1 MSSKETKALIKDIR
15 ETIKLAKYGDAIHK
29 CQRLLKGDPKNYM
42 GYLLLGAAYQNVD
55 KSEAAKYLHKS
66 IEYTEGPA
74 TVALQGLANCAP
86 NTELPDIYDQLLDL
100 IPEKTL
106 DYYEKLFTLSSDA
119 TLWQACLN
127 IFKKRAL
134 NHEDVNSA
142 KIQEYLGRIWF
153 ANDVEIA
160 AADHE
165 LYENSMETLLRIGD
179 AELKSNVY
187 KRYLKW
193 LYKNQDLV
201 ACLRNACNMTVSHP
215 RAVYGYEWICKIYCE
230 NHDQP
235 NTEEWMKELKLPIQ
249 TYAEQLLEFN
259 ANSNLAL
266 LIKAFDL
273 FKQEQYVAA
282 RQLTLQA
289 QQCHPSY
296 KVTLQL
302 LARIHMKFGAYRL
315 ASLLWQEL
323 GRQNEEFAQCQSY
336 EKDVSKLKE
345 AAELLTGFP
354 QSELNV
360 KALARCYHKLGEAE
374 KLKSLQLDDITR
386 AEYLL
391 SPNEAVKAMAGKES
405 FEALLLCGKLHM
417 ELKDYGEALNCM
429 LKAARLQPHIAE
441 CFDYLARL
449 YQANGDISRARKC
462 FEKCISLN
470 ALSQQ
475 AVDSLSSIYQQ
486 LGEEDLNETL
496 LLNTLR
502 YLSDDEA
509 VRLQY
514 KLGLHFLHVHKWD
527 NAIQCFRLAIKY
539 DVKCMVYWESLGDA
553 YAGRGSYN
561 SGIRVFQKILEL
573 SPGNCYALLQLAVIK
588 TTIRMYPEAIADFDL
603 LLKDHP
609 DYLPALKGAAEA
621 HIGLANNL
629 KSQNIYGRAKDHFQ
643 LAVGHLQSAFL
654 QPKAQG
660 MIWLWRL
667 TANVFV
673 QTAQLPQSL
682 ANLDVAGSLAKR
694 EEEIAY
700 LSRKDLLQ
708 LAQRFYL
715 CALKFKQNTFLWYEL
730 ALCSYYS
737 AVYMPEEAKD
747 HLETAAKVCKM
758 AIKENTNRW
767 QNWNLLGVINMHAAN
782 ENLAVA
788 QHCFIQSLNLER
800 RSYTSWT
807 NLGVLYLK
815 LSDIRLANEAFK
827 RAQQSSPIYPNAWI
841 GQAMVAELI
850 GDQEEAFDLFRHC
863 QQFEYHPE
871 AAIGYAHWVCQVIS
885 DPELREK
892 PHNKYAI
899 ENWHADIYAL
909 DAINWYVQNEEA
921 DASVSALTFQGFLC
935 IRQKLY
941 QQAIK
946 AFSRAC
952 KQSDPGADRDKLYTN
967 LGYLYLKIG
976 QPEQAVNAFNTVAH
990 ATFKPIIGLALAYYR
1005 SGQLEQ
1011 SYSIYNSVLG
1021 SVVGQDDEKAA
1032 TILVAMAS
1040 MVYAFQGERDTKT
1053 VLYQCILLKG
1063 VPIQALYSACA
1074 LGVLH
1079 EDNDLCEMIMS
1090 EFKAYQFNEEHC
1102 ANIAYLTAYYWLI
1115 NVGARQA
1122 LNYLQTQVRMFP
1134 LNAGLRRVFLKF
1146 LLDYFREDSLY
1157 ELATANTALMTL
1169 KLGHNSLRSSIKASE
1184 EAETR
1189 IYVSRALEPVDKTQ
1203 SEKQIQCALRL
1214 NPSNTEARQLLAAIT
1229 AH

>member
-15 ETIKLAKYGDAIHK
+15 ETIKLGKYGDAIHK
-29 CQRLLKGDPKNYM
+29 CQRLLKSDPKNHM

-55 KSEAAKYLHKS
+55 KSEAARYLRKS

-86 NTELPDIYDQLLDL
+86 SAEIPEIYDQLLDL
-100 IPEKTL
+100 IPEKAL
-106 DYYEKLFTLSSDA
+106 DYYDKLFALSSDV
-119 TLWQACLN
+119 TLSEACLT
-127 IFKKRAL
+127 IFKKRAR
-134 NHEDVNSA
+134 NAEDANKS
-142 KIQEYLGRIWF
+142 KIKEYLGRIWH
-153 ANDVEIA
+153 ANDVEIEA
-160 AADHE
+160 NDHE
-165 LYENSMETLLRIGD
+165 LYKGSMETLLDIGD
-179 AELKSNVY
+179 TDLKGNVY

-193 LYKNQDLV
+193 LYKNQDLTD
-201 ACLRNACNMTVSHP
+201 CLRNACNMTLSHP
-215 RAVYGYEWICKIYCE
+215 RAVYGFEWICKIYCE

-235 NTEEWMKELKLPIQ
+235 NSEQWMQELKLPIQ
-249 TYAEQLLEFN
+249 TYADQLLQFN

-266 LIKAFDL
+266 VIKAFDL
-273 FKQEQYVAA
+273 FEQQQYVAA
-282 RQLTLQA
+282 RQLALQA
-289 QQCHPSY
+289 QQFHPTY

-302 LARIHMKFGAYRL
+302 LARIHMKLGAYRL
-315 ASLLWQEL
+315 ALLLWQEL
-323 GRQNEEFAQCQSY
+323 GRPNEELAHCQSY
-336 EKDVSKLKE
+336 ENDATKLQE
-345 AAELLTGFP
+345 AVTLLSGFP

-360 KALARCYHKLGEAE
+360 KALARCYHKLGEKE
-374 KLKSLQLDDITR
+374 KLKSLQLDEIAR

-391 SPNEAVKAMAGKES
+391 SPTEAVQAMAGNES

-417 ELKDYGEALNCM
+417 KLKDYDAALNCM
-429 LKAARLQPHIAE
+429 LKAARLQPHISE

-449 YQANGDISRARKC
+449 YQAHGDISRARKC

-514 KLGLHFLHVHKWD
+514 KLGLHFLRVHKWD

-539 DVKCMVYWESLGDA
+539 DFKCMVYWESLGDA
-553 YAGRGSYN
+553 YTGRGSYN

-573 SPGNCYALLQLAVIK
+573 SPGNCYAQLQLAAIK

-603 LLKDHP
+603 LLKEHP
-609 DYLPALKGAAEA
+609 DYLPALKGVAEA

-629 KSQNIYGRAKDHFQ
+629 KAQNIYGRAKDNFQ
-643 LAVGHLQSAFL
+643 MAVARLQSAFL
-654 QPKAQG
+654 QPKAQR
-660 MIWLWRL
+660 MVWLWRL

-694 EEEIAY
+694 EEDIAY

-715 CALKFKQNTFLWYEL
+715 CALKLKQNTFLWYEL

-737 AVYMPEEAKD
+737 AIYMPEEAKD

-767 QNWNLLGVINMHAAN
+767 QNWNLLGVINMHGAN
-782 ENLAVA
+782 ENLSVA
-788 QHCFIQSLNLER
+788 QHCFIQSLVLDR

-841 GQAMVAELI
+841 GQAMVAEQI

-871 AAIGYAHWVCQVIS
+871 AALGFAHWVCQVIS
-885 DPELREK
+885 DPVMRDK
-892 PHNKYAI
+892 PHNKHAI
-899 ENWHADIYAL
+899 DNWHADIYAL

-921 DASVSALTFQGFLC
+921 DASVSSLTFQGFLC

-1063 VPIQALYSACA
+1063 APIQALYSACA

-1079 EDNDLCEMIMS
+1079 GDNDLCEMILS
-1090 EFKAYQFNEEHC
+1090 EFKAYQFNEEYC

-1122 LNYLQTQVRMFP
+1122 LNYLQTQIRMFP

-1146 LLDYFREDSLY
+1146 LLDYFREDSVY
-1157 ELATANTALMTL
+1157 ELATSNMALITI

-1184 EAETR
+1184 EAEAR
-1189 IYVSRALEPVDKTQ
+1189 IYVSRALEPVDK
-1203 SEKQIQCALRL
+1203 SESAKQVQYAIRL
-1214 NPSNTEARQLLAAIT
+1214 NPSNTEARQLLAGIT
-1229 AH
+1229 AC